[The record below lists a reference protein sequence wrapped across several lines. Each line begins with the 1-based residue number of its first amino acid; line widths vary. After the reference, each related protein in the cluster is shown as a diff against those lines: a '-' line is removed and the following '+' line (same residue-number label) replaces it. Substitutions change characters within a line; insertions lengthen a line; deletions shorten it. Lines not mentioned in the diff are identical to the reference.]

1 MVAAQESSVDGVAV
15 LRLRGLPFN
24 ATQSDILQFF
34 EGFNVRDVL
43 ITRTYGEHGRCWP
56 VLGANKASRRAG

>member
-1 MVAAQESSVDGVAV
+1 MVAAQASPLDGVAV

-24 ATQSDILQFF
+24 ATHADIIQFF

-43 ITRTYGEHGRCWP
+43 ITRTYGEHCP
-56 VLGANKASRRAG
+56 

>member
-1 MVAAQESSVDGVAV
+1 MDGVAV

-43 ITRTYGEHGRCWP
+43 ITRTYGEGGRCWL
-56 VLGANKASRRAG
+56 VLGANQASRRAG